1 MTAQSLNI
9 PEPVVLRT
17 LKEDLG
23 KRELCAHFVPHCLT
37 PEQREDRVTSCK
49 DIIAMADAEK
59 IFLNKINTGDATWCF
74 AYDPETKRQSSEW
87 VGVTYPRPKKLKIQ
101 RSRIKTML
109 IVFFDSQGVV
119 HKVFV
124 PEGKTVNAEFYKGV
138 MDRLLKRIQ
147 RVRPAAFGSRD
158 FFLSHDNAPAQKAA
172 SVCQFLAL
180 KCYSPLPPLVLSIF
194 ISARLFSVPQVEND
208 VKRTPFCRYC

>member
-17 LKEDLG
+17 LNEDLG

-180 KCYSPLPPLVLSIF
+180 KMLQPFTTPRTLHLYLRQTIFCSPS
-194 ISARLFSVPQVEND
+194 
-208 VKRTPFCRYC
+208 